1 MENSASPRA
10 AVFLILFGLVTLL
23 IIYSSNSRSED
34 FHYTSSGGKIPLPS
48 SLKEWGVKNG
58 YLPVAGNKT
67 LDRHCNQCAIITSSS
82 HLLGSKLGPEI
93 DRTECTVRMNDAP
106 TTGYEADVGNKT
118 TFRVVAHS
126 SLYRVLKRPQEFVN
140 KTPDNIL
147 IFWGPPVR
155 MQQLFNKVIQRVSTS
170 FPNMSAFVAS
180 SKRMNQ
186 FDNLFRKETGK
197 DRVTSRSWLSTGWFT
212 MVIAVELCDRVHVYG
227 MVPPNYCTRKNP
239 LPRKMPYHYYEP
251 KGPDECFTYIHNERS
266 HRGNHHRFITEKRV
280 FANWAT
286 LYNITFSHPDWD

>member
-1 MENSASPRA
+1 MEKNTSPRA
-10 AVFLILFGLVTLL
+10 AVFLIVFGLVTLL

-34 FHYTSSGGKIPLPS
+34 FHYTTLDGKVTLPS

-58 YLPVAGNKT
+58 YLPVFGNKT
-67 LDRHCNQCAIITSSS
+67 LDRHCNQCVVITSSS

-93 DRTECTVRMNDAP
+93 DRTECTIRMNDAP

-140 KTPDNIL
+140 KTPDTIL
-147 IFWGPPVR
+147 IFWGPPLKMPV
-155 MQQLFNKVIQRVSTS
+155 FSKIIQRVSMA

-180 SKRMNQ
+180 PNRMRQ

-197 DRVTSRSWLSTGWFT
+197 DRVTSQSWLSTGWFT
-212 MVIAVELCDRVHVYG
+212 MVIAVELCDRIHVYG
-227 MVPPNYCTRKNP
+227 MVPPTYCTRKTP
-239 LPRKMPYHYYEP
+239 LPQKMPYHYYEP

-266 HRGNHHRFITEKRV
+266 LKGNHHRFITEKRV
-280 FANWAT
+280 FASWAT
-286 LYNITFSHPDWD
+286 VYNISFSHPDWE

>member
-1 MENSASPRA
+1 SPRA

-34 FHYTSSGGKIPLPS
+34 FHYTSSGGKFPLPS
-48 SLKEWGVKNG
+48 NLKEWGVKNG
-58 YLPVAGNKT
+58 YLPVTGNKVTEALGVAVASRSPNELERDAVDPEGPDSATATVQEGRQRWWLVLCHGGPGGQQKT

-93 DRTECTVRMNDAP
+93 DRTECTIRMNDAP
-106 TTGYEADVGNKT
+106 TTGYEPDVGNKT

-140 KTPDNIL
+140 KTPDTIL

-155 MQQLFNKVIQRVSTS
+155 MQQVFNKVIQRVGMS
-170 FPNMSAFVAS
+170 FPNMSAFVTS
-180 SKRMNQ
+180 SKRMSQ

-197 DRVTSRSWLSTGWFT
+197 DR
-212 MVIAVELCDRVHVYG
+212 
-227 MVPPNYCTRKNP
+227 
-239 LPRKMPYHYYEP
+239 
-251 KGPDECFTYIHNERS
+251 
-266 HRGNHHRFITEKRV
+266 
-280 FANWAT
+280 
-286 LYNITFSHPDWD
+286 